1 MFIYDGTRL
10 VKIEMYDYTV
20 TDSGRVWNWQDD
32 FSEDLLN
39 NLDQWPDFDPK
50 MQAYIVPDVAEVI
63 DLAEYVEEIDEGYAV
78 ICEYD
83 PKMLVMLPR
92 LEEAEAH

>member
-1 MFIYDGTRL
+1 MFIYDGKRL

-32 FSEDLLN
+32 FSVDLLN
-39 NLDQWPDFDPK
+39 NLDQWPEFDPK

-83 PKMLVMLPR
+83 PEMLVMLPR
-92 LEEAEAH
+92 LEEVEAC

>member
-1 MFIYDGTRL
+1 MFIYDGKRL
-10 VKIEMYDYTV
+10 VKIEMYDYIV

-32 FSEDLLN
+32 FSEDLLI
-39 NLDQWPDFDPK
+39 NLDQWPEFDPK

-63 DLAEYVEEIDEGYAV
+63 DLAEYVEEIDEGTAV

-83 PKMLVMLPR
+83 PETGDMLPR
-92 LEEAEAH
+92 LEEIEAC